1 MPNLRSAKK
10 SIRKNLVRR
19 DRNKH
24 VTSTMRNAI
33 KQVREAT
40 DASGGQEALA
50 KAVSVIDR
58 SQKKGVIHKNTASR
72 YKSRLT
78 HSVRGL
84 S

>member
-10 SIRKNLVRR
+10 SLRKNLVRR

-24 VTSTMRNAI
+24 ITSTMRSAI
-33 KQVREAT
+33 KLVREAT

-78 HSVRGL
+78 HFVRGL

>member
-1 MPNLRSAKK
+1 MPNLRAAKK

-19 DRNKH
+19 DHNKH
-24 VTSTMRNAI
+24 ITSTMRSAI

-40 DASGGQEALA
+40 DAAGGQTALA
-50 KAVSVIDR
+50 SAVSIIDR

-78 HSVRGL
+78 HFVRGL

>member
-1 MPNLRSAKK
+1 VPNLRSAKK
-10 SIRKNLVRR
+10 SLRKNLVRR

-24 VTSTMRNAI
+24 VTSTMRSAI
-33 KQVREAT
+33 KLVREAT

-78 HSVRGL
+78 HFVRGL